1 MNAEEMKNR
10 FEFLYEH
17 MANSKDQDKMA
28 TFGKV
33 AKRMFCKIMA
43 SNTTTGQE
51 WIDMLESIMW
61 NNYLSKSEA
70 ESIVANFVNQD
81 GTRGP
86 HWSYDTFK
94 SAVESL
100 GGKMADEPYYNC
112 WALWVTANMR
122 YSDNYQSASEFVP
135 KDMMPKF
142 FYKVALETL
151 KDPDRPKFIRNYFD
165 V

>member
-1 MNAEEMKNR
+1 MEDLIKRYDE
-10 FEFLYEH
+10 LYE
-17 MANSKDQDKMA
+17 DMA
-28 TFGKV
+28 TAKDPQKMIVFGDAEKWIFHSM
-33 AKRMFCKIMA
+33 AKKHPDMA
-43 SNTTTGQE
+43 EKWLAKLEAGQ
-51 WIDMLESIMW
+51 W

-70 ESIVANFVNQD
+70 EFIVSNFVNQD

-86 HWSYDTFK
+86 HWSYDAFK

-100 GGKMADEPYYNC
+100 GEKMADEPYYNC

-142 FYKVALETL
+142 FYKVAVETL
-151 KDPDRPKFIRNYFD
+151 KDPDRPKFIRKYFD